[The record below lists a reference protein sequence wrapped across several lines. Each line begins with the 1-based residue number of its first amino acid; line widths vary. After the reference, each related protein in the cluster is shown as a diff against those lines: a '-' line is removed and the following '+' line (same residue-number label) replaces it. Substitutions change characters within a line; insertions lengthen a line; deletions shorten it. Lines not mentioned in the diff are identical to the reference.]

1 MFVVKHKNATNK
13 LKNEKRRV
21 DKMLKEKLMEDL
33 KCAMREK
40 NEIKKNTVTMIKAA
54 ILQIEKDKQIQLEDT
69 QILEIISKE
78 AKKRKDA
85 LVEFEKSGRQDLVDQ
100 THEELAVIKAYLPE
114 ELSTEELEKMIEDT
128 IKEVQAIDMKDMG
141 KVMQAVKA
149 KTTGR
154 ADGKTINEIVRKKLS

>member
-1 MFVVKHKNATNK
+1 
-13 LKNEKRRV
+13 
-21 DKMLKEKLMEDL
+21 MLKEKLMEDL
-33 KCAMREK
+33 KNAMKEK

-54 ILQIEKDKQIQLEDT
+54 VLQIEKDKQIQLDDT

-100 THEELAVIKAYLPE
+100 TNEELAVIKEYLPE
-114 ELSTEELEKMIEDT
+114 ELSVEELEKIVEET
-128 IKEVQAIDMKDMG
+128 IKEVNAIDMKDMG
-141 KVMQAVKA
+141 KVMQAVKT

-154 ADGKTINEIVRKKLS
+154 ADGKTINEIVKRKLS

>member
-1 MFVVKHKNATNK
+1 
-13 LKNEKRRV
+13 
-21 DKMLKEKLMEDL
+21 MLKEKLMEDL
-33 KCAMREK
+33 KNAMKEK

-54 ILQIEKDKQIQLEDT
+54 VLQIEKDKQIVLDDT
-69 QILEIISKE
+69 QIIDIISKE

-100 THEELAVIKAYLPE
+100 TNEELAVIKAYLPE
-114 ELSTEELEKMIEDT
+114 ELSVEELENIIEET
-128 IKEVQAIDMKDMG
+128 IKEVNAVDMKDMG

-154 ADGKTINEIVRKKLS
+154 ADGKTINEIVKKKLS

>member
-1 MFVVKHKNATNK
+1 
-13 LKNEKRRV
+13 
-21 DKMLKEKLMEDL
+21 MLKEKLMEDL
-33 KCAMREK
+33 KSAMKEK

-54 ILQIEKDKQIQLEDT
+54 VLQIEKDKQIQLDDT
-69 QILEIISKE
+69 QILDIISKE

-100 THEELAVIKAYLPE
+100 TNEELRVIKEYLPE
-114 ELSTEELEKMIEDT
+114 ELSLEELEAIIEDT
-128 IKEVQAIDMKDMG
+128 IKEVGAVDMKDMG

-154 ADGKTINEIVRKKLS
+154 ADGKTINEIVKRKLS